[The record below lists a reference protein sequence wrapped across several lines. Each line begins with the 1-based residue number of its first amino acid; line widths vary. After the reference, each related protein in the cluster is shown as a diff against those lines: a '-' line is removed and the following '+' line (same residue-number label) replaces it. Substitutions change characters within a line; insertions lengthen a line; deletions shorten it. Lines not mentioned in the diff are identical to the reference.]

1 MFIMKIIFSRFV
13 LLSLIFSFYGFNNAF
28 AETIW
33 CKNFGLGCKTEK
45 EKNKDLVRCERL
57 SKSTYK
63 SAFNKALS
71 DPSIWQLDG
80 YESAQDYANKRMI
93 GMYSICI
100 KN

>member
-1 MFIMKIIFSRFV
+1 MLVVKIIFSRSV
-13 LLSLIFSFYGFNNAF
+13 LLFLVFSYYGFNNAF

-33 CKNFGLGCKTEK
+33 CKNFGLGCKTEE
-45 EKNKDLVRCERL
+45 EKNEDLIRCDRL

-63 SAFNKALS
+63 SALNKALS
-71 DPSIWQLDG
+71 DSSIWQLGG
-80 YESAQDYANKRMI
+80 YLSAQDYANKRMI